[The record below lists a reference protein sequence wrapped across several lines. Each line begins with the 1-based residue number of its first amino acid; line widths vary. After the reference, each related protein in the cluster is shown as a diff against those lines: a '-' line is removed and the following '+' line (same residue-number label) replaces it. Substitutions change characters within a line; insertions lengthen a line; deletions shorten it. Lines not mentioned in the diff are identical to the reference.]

1 MEKNFSSSVSRV
13 RRPFRDP
20 TDRELLWLAVPAF
33 GSLVA
38 EPLYLLG
45 DAAVVG
51 TLGTEPLAGLGAAA
65 TVLTT
70 VVGLCVFL
78 AYGTTAVTARLLG
91 AGDLTRALHRGI
103 DGMWLAVGLGLLL
116 LVAGVVT
123 AEPLVRALGASDEVV
138 PFAAAYLRISS
149 LGLPAMLLVLAATGV
164 LRGLQDTRTP
174 LLVAGV
180 SAAANFGLAALFV
193 LGFGWGIEGSAW
205 ATVIAQTGAALW
217 FVLVVGRGAARHHA
231 SWVPDLHGVLAAG
244 TTSAPL
250 FVRTI
255 ALRLVFLTAAAV
267 AARLGDADLAAYQVS
282 MQTWF
287 LLALGMDALAIAGQ
301 AVVGKRLGG
310 DDVGGAHAVVQR
322 LVGWSVGLGVLLMVL
337 VLALRVPY
345 ASVFTDEAD
354 VASLLASSLVVVALM
369 QPLAGP
375 VFVWDGILIG
385 AGDAGFLAWA
395 QIIMY
400 AAFLPAVWWVL
411 VADAGLVALWWAL
424 FWFMAVRGLL
434 LWWRTRSAAWAVP
447 GAVR

>member
-1 MEKNFSSSVSRV
+1 M

-20 TDRELLWLAVPAF
+20 TDRELLWLALPAF

-78 AYGTTAVTARLLG
+78 AYSTTAVTARLLG
-91 AGDLTRALHRGI
+91 AGNLTRALHRGI
-103 DGMWLAVGLGLLL
+103 DGMWLGVGLGVLLL
-116 LVAGVVT
+116 LVGVLT
-123 AEPLVRALGASDEVV
+123 AEPVVRALGASQAVV
-138 PFAAAYLRISS
+138 PYASAYLRISA

-174 LLVAGV
+174 LVVAVV
-180 SAAANFGLAALFV
+180 SATANFGLAALFV
-193 LGFGWGIEGSAW
+193 LGFDWGIEGSAW
-205 ATVIAQTGAALW
+205 ATVIAQTGAAAC
-217 FVLVVGRGAARHHA
+217 FVIVVGHGAARHHA
-231 SWVPDLHGVLAAG
+231 SWVPDLGGVLAAG
-244 TTSAPL
+244 TTSLPL

-255 ALRLVFLTAAAV
+255 ALRMVFLTAAAV

-310 DDVGGAHAVVQR
+310 GDVDGAHAVVQR
-322 LVGWSVGLGVLLMVL
+322 LVGWSLGLGVLLL
-337 VLALRVPY
+337 VVVVALREPY
-345 ASVFTDEAD
+345 ASIFTDDAD
-354 VASLLASSLVVVALM
+354 VAALLAASLVVVALM

-385 AGDAGFLAWA
+385 AGDAGWLAWA
-395 QIIMY
+395 QIVMY
-400 AAFLPAVWWVL
+400 AAFLPAAWLVL
-411 VADAGLVALWWAL
+411 EANAGLVALWWAL
-424 FWFMAVRGLL
+424 FWFMAERGLL
-434 LWWRTRSAAWAVP
+434 LWWRTRSSAWAVP

>member
-1 MEKNFSSSVSRV
+1 MDENFSSSVARV

-20 TDRELLWLAVPAF
+20 TDRELLWLAIPAF

-45 DAAVVG
+45 DAAIVG
-51 TLGTEPLAGLGAAA
+51 TLGTEPLAGLAAAA

-70 VVGLCVFL
+70 VVGLCIFL
-78 AYGTTAVTARLLG
+78 AYSTTAVTARLLG

-103 DGMWLAVGLGLLL
+103 DGMWLAVGLGVLLL
-116 LVAGVVT
+116 LVGVLT
-123 AEPLVRALGASDEVV
+123 AEPVVRALGASEAVAPYAV
-138 PFAAAYLRISS
+138 AYLRISV

-174 LLVAGV
+174 LVVAVV
-180 SAAANFGLAALFV
+180 SATANFGLAALFV

-205 ATVIAQTGAALW
+205 ATVIAQTGAAAW

-231 SWVPDLHGVLAAG
+231 SWVPDLGGVLAAG

-255 ALRLVFLTAAAV
+255 ALRLVFLFAAAV

-282 MQTWF
+282 MQTGS

-310 DDVGGAHAVVQR
+310 GDVDGAHAVVQR
-322 LVGWSVGLGVLLMVL
+322 LVGWSLGLGVLLLLL
-337 VLALRVPY
+337 VVALRVPY
-345 ASVFTDEAD
+345 ASIFTNDAD
-354 VASLLASSLVVVALM
+354 VAALLAASLVVVALM
-369 QPLAGP
+369 QPRPARSS
-375 VFVWDGILIG
+375 VWDG
-385 AGDAGFLAWA
+385 
-395 QIIMY
+395 
-400 AAFLPAVWWVL
+400 
-411 VADAGLVALWWAL
+411 
-424 FWFMAVRGLL
+424 
-434 LWWRTRSAAWAVP
+434 S
-447 GAVR
+447 